1 MPDGDVRFCDPRSK
15 TSGKYGL
22 TLDIVHEKVESVYKT
37 HFGKIVASLLYTFKS
52 MELEHAEDI
61 VQEAFSTAITDW
73 KEKGI
78 PTNTAGWLYTVC
90 KNKALNEI
98 KKRARVE
105 PLNETVDIPTVES
118 RFSESL
124 LEDQQLKLLFACA
137 HPDLSPKIQVV
148 ITLKYVINLKVEVIA
163 KVLALGIDGVD
174 KILVRARKKIETD
187 KILLEVP
194 SNDELKSRL
203 PIVHKVIYLVFNEGY
218 KSSGGNEIIREEL
231 CEEALLLARSL
242 VNGVLCNSES
252 LSLYSLMLFHAA
264 RLKARFSSNGK
275 LLDLE
280 NQDRSLWQADLIA
293 LGKYYLERSE
303 SNPVSSFH
311 IEACIAY
318 THCVAISFESTDWQL
333 ICQLYSKLLTGNANP
348 FIELNYAIALYFS
361 GEKEK
366 AFDILKQL
374 EKHPYMKN
382 YFLLNATIG
391 RFYVKQNKSDLAHQ
405 YLNKAIHQTNS
416 ALEKEFISTIIDEI
430 AVKQKEH

>member
-1 MPDGDVRFCDPRSK
+1 MKRK
-15 TSGKYGL
+15 AKQTAL
-22 TLDIVHEKVESVYKT
+22 TE
-37 HFGKIVASLLYTFKS
+37 
-52 MELEHAEDI
+52 AEDI
-61 VQEAFSTAITDW
+61 EA
-73 KEKGI
+73 
-78 PTNTAGWLYTVC
+78 
-90 KNKALNEI
+90 
-98 KKRARVE
+98 
-105 PLNETVDIPTVES
+105 VES
-118 RFSESL
+118 RFSESM

-148 ITLKYVINLKVEVIA
+148 ITLKYVINLKVEAIA
-163 KVLALGIDGVD
+163 KVLAMGIDGVD
-174 KILVRARKKIETD
+174 KILVRARKKIESD

-194 SNDELKSRL
+194 SNHELKSRL

-242 VNGVLCNSES
+242 VNGDLCTCES
-252 LSLYSLMLFHAA
+252 LSLYALMLFHAA
-264 RLKARFSSNGK
+264 RLKARFSTTGK

-280 NQDRSLWQADLIA
+280 NQDRSLWQADLIT

-303 SNPVSSFH
+303 SNPISNFH

-318 THCVAISFESTDWQL
+318 THCIASSFETTDWNL

-366 AFDILKQL
+366 AFEILSQL

-391 RFYVKQNKSDLAHQ
+391 RFYKKAGKSDLAHR
-405 YLNKAIHQTNS
+405 YLDKAVHQTNS
-416 ALEKEFISTIIDEI
+416 ALEKEFINSIIDEI
-430 AVKQKEH
+430 TVR

>member
-1 MPDGDVRFCDPRSK
+1 LDKVREQ
-15 TSGKYGL
+15 L
-22 TLDIVHEKVESVYKT
+22 ESVYKT
-37 HFGKIVASLLYTFKS
+37 HFGKMVASLLYTFKS
-52 MELEHAEDI
+52 MELERAEDI
-61 VQEAFSTAITDW
+61 VQEAFATAITDW
-73 KEKGI
+73 KKKGV
-78 PTNTAGWLYTVC
+78 PANTAGWLYTVC

-98 KKRARVE
+98 KQGAKRAS
-105 PLNETVDIPTVES
+105 LNEVVDIASVES
-118 RFSESL
+118 RFSDSM

-148 ITLKYVINLKVEVIA
+148 ITLKYVINLRVDVIA
-163 KVLALGIDGVD
+163 KVLAMGIDGVD
-174 KILVRARKKIETD
+174 KILVRARKKIERD

-231 CEEALLLARSL
+231 CEDALLLARSL
-242 VNGVLCNSES
+242 VNGELCTSES
-252 LSLYSLMLFHAA
+252 QSLYALMLFHAS
-264 RLKARFSSNGK
+264 RLKARFSPNGK

-303 SNPVSSFH
+303 SNTISSFH
-311 IEACIAY
+311 IEACIAF
-318 THCVAISFESTDWQL
+318 THCIATSFETTDWQL

-366 AFDILKQL
+366 AFNTLNQL

-391 RFYVKQNKSDLAHQ
+391 RFHVKENKPGLARQ

-416 ALEKEFISTIIDEI
+416 ALEKEFIQSIIDEKM
-430 AVKQKEH
+430 VNQRK

>member
-1 MPDGDVRFCDPRSK
+1 M
-15 TSGKYGL
+15 
-22 TLDIVHEKVESVYKT
+22 LDLVHEKIESIYKT

-52 MELEHAEDI
+52 MELSHAEDI

-73 KEKGI
+73 EKKGI
-78 PTNTAGWLYTVC
+78 PANTSGWLYTVC

-98 KKRARVE
+98 KQKAKLTTFSE
-105 PLNETVDIPTVES
+105 ADNIETIES
-118 RFSESL
+118 RFSESML
-124 LEDQQLKLLFACA
+124 DDQQLKLLFACA

-148 ITLKYVINLKVEVIA
+148 ITLKYVINLKVEAIA
-163 KVLALGIDGVD
+163 KVLAMGIDGVD

-194 SNDELKSRL
+194 SNNELKARL

-242 VNGVLCNSES
+242 VNGDLCTSES
-252 LSLYSLMLFHAA
+252 LSLYALMLFHAA
-264 RLKARFSSNGK
+264 RLKARFSATGK

-280 NQDRSLWQADLIA
+280 NQDRSLWNADLIA

-303 SNPVSSFH
+303 ANPISNFH
-311 IEACIAY
+311 IEACIAF
-318 THCVAISFESTDWQL
+318 THCVATTFETTDWQL
-333 ICQLYSKLLTGNANP
+333 ICQLYSKLLTDNANP

-366 AFDILKQL
+366 AFDILNQL

-391 RFYVKQNKSDLAHQ
+391 RFYVKESKLDLARH
-405 YLNKAIHQTNS
+405 YLGKAVLQTNS
-416 ALEKEFISTIIDEI
+416 ALEKEFINTIINGI
-430 AVKQKEH
+430 AVSQRG

>member
-1 MPDGDVRFCDPRSK
+1 M
-15 TSGKYGL
+15 
-22 TLDIVHEKVESVYKT
+22 DIVREKVESIYKT
-37 HFGKIVASLLYTFKS
+37 HFGKIVASLLYTFRS

-61 VQEAFSTAITDW
+61 VQEAFSRAITNW

-78 PTNTAGWLYTVC
+78 PTNTTGWLYTVC
-90 KNKALNEI
+90 KNKALNDI
-98 KKRARVE
+98 KQRARQTS
-105 PLNETVDIPTVES
+105 LNEVVDMPTVES

-148 ITLKYVINLKVEVIA
+148 ITLKYVINLKVDAIA
-163 KVLALGIDGVD
+163 KVLALGIDAVD

-187 KILLEVP
+187 KILLKVP
-194 SNDELKSRL
+194 SNDELKGRL

-218 KSSGGNEIIREEL
+218 KSSGGNEIVREEL

-242 VNGVLCNSES
+242 INGDLCTSES
-252 LSLYSLMLFHAA
+252 QSLYALMLFHAA
-264 RLKARFSSNGK
+264 RLKARFSPSGK

-280 NQDRSLWQADLIA
+280 NQDRSLWQPDLIA

-303 SNPVSSFH
+303 ASTISNFH

-318 THCVAISFESTDWQL
+318 THCAASSFETTDWQL
-333 ICQLYSKLLTGNANP
+333 ISQLYSKLLTGNANP

-361 GEKEK
+361 GLKEK
-366 AFDILKQL
+366 SFEILNQL

-391 RFYVKQNKSDLAHQ
+391 RFHVKESNPTLARH
-405 YLNKAIHQTNS
+405 YLSKAVHQTNS
-416 ALEKEFISTIIDEI
+416 ALEKEFINSIMEEI
-430 AVKQKEH
+430 TVKLRN

>member
-1 MPDGDVRFCDPRSK
+1 M
-15 TSGKYGL
+15 
-22 TLDIVHEKVESVYKT
+22 TLDIVREKVESIYKT
-37 HFGKIVASLLYTFKS
+37 HFGKIVASLLYAFKS

-61 VQEAFSTAITDW
+61 VHEAFSIAITDW
-73 KEKGI
+73 EKKGI
-78 PTNTAGWLYTVC
+78 PANAPGWLYTVC

-98 KKRARVE
+98 KQRAKHAQLTE
-105 PLNETVDIPTVES
+105 AVDNATVES

-148 ITLKYVINLKVEVIA
+148 ITLKYVINLKVDAIA
-163 KVLALGIDGVD
+163 RVLALGIDGVD

-242 VNGVLCNSES
+242 VNGALCNSES
-252 LSLYSLMLFHAA
+252 LSLYALMLFHAA
-264 RLKARFSSNGK
+264 RLKARFSASGK

-280 NQDRSLWQADLIA
+280 NQDRSLWDADLITM
-293 LGKYYLERSE
+293 GKHYLEQSE
-303 SNPVSSFH
+303 SNPVSNFH

-318 THCVAISFESTDWQL
+318 THCVAANFETTNWQL

-366 AFDILKQL
+366 AFDILNQL

-391 RFYVKQNKSDLAHQ
+391 RFYVKENKSNLASR
-405 YLNKAIHQTNS
+405 YLIKAIHQTNS
-416 ALEKEFISTIIDEI
+416 ALEKEFINSIIDE
-430 AVKQKEH
+430 VTMKQRK

>member
-1 MPDGDVRFCDPRSK
+1 M
-15 TSGKYGL
+15 
-22 TLDIVHEKVESVYKT
+22 DIVREKVESVYKT

-73 KEKGI
+73 NKKGV
-78 PTNTAGWLYTVC
+78 PTNTTGWLYTVC
-90 KNKALNEI
+90 KNRALNEI
-98 KKRARVE
+98 KQKAKQA
-105 PLNETVDIPTVES
+105 PLKEAVDIATVES
-118 RFSESL
+118 RFSESM

-148 ITLKYVINLKVEVIA
+148 ITLKYVINLKVDVIA
-163 KVLALGIDGVD
+163 KVLAMGLDGVD
-174 KILVRARKKIETD
+174 KILVRARKKIESD

-242 VNGVLCNSES
+242 VNGDLCTSES
-252 LSLYSLMLFHAA
+252 LSLYALMLFHAA
-264 RLKARFSSNGK
+264 RLKARFSPKGK

-303 SNPVSSFH
+303 SNPISNFH

-318 THCVAISFESTDWQL
+318 THCIAASFETTDWKL

-361 GEKEK
+361 GEKRK
-366 AFDILKQL
+366 AFDILSQL

-391 RFYVKQNKSDLAHQ
+391 RFHVKENKSDLALH
-405 YLNKAIHQTNS
+405 YLEKAIHQTNS
-416 ALEKEFISTIIDEI
+416 ALEKEFINTIIDEI
-430 AVKQKEH
+430 TAKQK

>member
-1 MPDGDVRFCDPRSK
+1 M
-15 TSGKYGL
+15 
-22 TLDIVHEKVESVYKT
+22 TLDLVREKVESVYKT

-73 KEKGI
+73 GKKGV
-78 PTNTAGWLYTVC
+78 PTNASGWLYTVC
-90 KNKALNEI
+90 KNRALNEL
-98 KKRARVE
+98 KQKAKQ
-105 PLNETVDIPTVES
+105 TVLTEAADIATVES
-118 RFSESL
+118 RFSESM

-163 KVLALGIDGVD
+163 KVLAMGIDGVD
-174 KILVRARKKIETD
+174 KILVRARKKIESD

-194 SNDELKSRL
+194 SNADLKRRL

-242 VNGVLCNSES
+242 VNGDLCNSES
-252 LSLYSLMLFHAA
+252 LSLYALMLFHAA
-264 RLKARFSSNGK
+264 RLKARFSVNGK

-280 NQDRSLWQADLIA
+280 NQDRSLWQTDLITM
-293 LGKYYLERSE
+293 GKYYLERSE
-303 SNPVSSFH
+303 SNPISNFH
-311 IEACIAY
+311 IEACIAL
-318 THCVAISFESTDWQL
+318 THCTATSFETTDWLL
-333 ICQLYSKLLTGNANP
+333 ICQLYSKLLNGNANP

-361 GEKEK
+361 GDKEK
-366 AFDILKQL
+366 AFDILNQL
-374 EKHPYMKN
+374 ERHPYMKN

-391 RFYVKQNKSDLAHQ
+391 RFYVKESKLDLARH
-405 YLNKAIHQTNS
+405 YLDKAVQQTNS
-416 ALEKEFISTIIDEI
+416 ALEKEFINMIIDGISVNRRE
-430 AVKQKEH
+430 